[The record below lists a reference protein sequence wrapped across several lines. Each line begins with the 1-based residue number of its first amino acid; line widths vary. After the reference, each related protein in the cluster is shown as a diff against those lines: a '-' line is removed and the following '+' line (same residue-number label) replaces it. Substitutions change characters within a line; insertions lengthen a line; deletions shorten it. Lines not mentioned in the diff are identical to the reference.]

1 MNLPL
6 VHVER
11 PAAEPPRKIG
21 VNRAALFARL
31 ASGSKSPRR
40 ALAALMRLG
49 ALDRPRRAR
58 VIPIRAVPGS
68 QISAAEIIAEIA
80 SGLGLTVND
89 ILSRS
94 RGRTLSQARHEAMY
108 EVARRTR
115 LSLPTIGRA
124 FGDRHHA
131 TVVAAVRRHAARN
144 HLPPARG
151 LSPRKI

>member
-6 VHVER
+6 IPVER
-11 PAAEPPRKIG
+11 PRKVG

-31 ASGSKSPRR
+31 ATGSASPRGTFE
-40 ALAALMRLG
+40 ALMRLG
-49 ALDRPRRAR
+49 ALDRPRRVR
-58 VIPIRAVPGS
+58 VIPIRAIPGS
-68 QISAAEIIAEIA
+68 QISAADVIAEIA
-80 SGLGLTVND
+80 SGRGVTVND

-94 RGRTLSQARHEAMY
+94 RGRTLTVARQEAMY

-131 TVVAAVRRHAARN
+131 TVLAAVRRHAARN